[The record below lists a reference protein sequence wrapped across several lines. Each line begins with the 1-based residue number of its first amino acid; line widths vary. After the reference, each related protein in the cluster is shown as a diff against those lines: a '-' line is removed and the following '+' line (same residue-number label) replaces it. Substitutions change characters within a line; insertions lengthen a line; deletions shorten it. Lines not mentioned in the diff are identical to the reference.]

1 MAQQAKSYDIP
12 KFKEQY
18 NNFIGGEF
26 VAPKGGEY
34 FDVISPV
41 DGKAF
46 TKVARSTADD
56 IELAVDAA
64 HLAAP
69 EWNNSS
75 ATMRS
80 NLLWKIAD
88 TIEENLELL
97 ARAETWDNGKPIRET
112 MAADL
117 PLAVDHFRYFAGVI
131 RAETGEAT
139 ELDANTVSMNIHEPL
154 GVVAQIIP
162 WNFPILMATWKMAP
176 ALAAGKLHDR

>member
-1 MAQQAKSYDIP
+1 MAQQAKQYDIP

-18 NNFIGGEF
+18 ENFIGGDW

-34 FDVISPV
+34 FENTSPV
-41 DGKAF
+41 DGKVF
-46 TKVARSTADD
+46 TKIARSTAED
-56 IELAVDAA
+56 IELAVEAA
-64 HLAAP
+64 HKAAP
-69 EWNNSS
+69 EWKNSS

-88 TIEENLELL
+88 KIEENLEMP
-97 ARAETWDNGKPIRET
+97 ARCETWDNGKPIRET

-139 ELDANTVSMNIHEPL
+139 ELDSQTVSMNIHEPL
-154 GVVAQIIP
+154 GGYKKSGSGAKI
-162 WNFPILMATWKMAP
+162 TK
-176 ALAAGKLHDR
+176 